1 MKRGMRC
8 ASHKDGRLPPL
19 APAVSSQ
26 FSVRASRLETEKW
39 ELRNGG
45 TGAQSITA
53 SHPRLP
59 YPETVNGRTWKTW
72 LLPGGLLL
80 ALAAALVN
88 SSLFVQLAP
97 SLSFFYIAVFAAG
110 LLLAWRFNSSR
121 LLFSLL
127 LLLLAHRAIDFFSNG
142 QIHTGPGHAAVALA
156 ALLIPLNF
164 IAFAEMR
171 ERGLTIAGIAPRF
184 GLLFLESVVFAVLCR
199 PENSLVNLLHPGT
212 PPIPLWILLSFAAAI
227 ALFVYRYVQ
236 TRKPIEPGFVWSV
249 VAVFLWLQFAPVGKM
264 SDAYVATAALILA
277 ASLIETS
284 YVLAYHDELTGIR
297 GRRAFNESL
306 LSLDQQYAIAIVD
319 IDHFKKFN
327 DTYGHDV
334 GDQVLCMVAKR
345 LSEVAGSGQA
355 FRCGGEEFAIVF
367 RNASAKE
374 AFEHLD
380 ALRQIIEKSTF
391 QVRGADRRAEKNVE
405 KSAEKSSN
413 RRSATSQ
420 SDRRKSAKRKT
431 AASSSKQR
439 HLFPQPASQ
448 SPDHLSDHLSVTVSI
463 GVADPSTRYRQPEQV
478 IQADDQALYP
488 ATNEG
493 RNRVELASTAPLR
506 LEEHKRAKASRS

>member
-1 MKRGMRC
+1 M
-8 ASHKDGRLPPL
+8 
-19 APAVSSQ
+19 Q
-26 FSVRASRLETEKW
+26 
-39 ELRNGG
+39 
-45 TGAQSITA
+45 
-53 SHPRLP
+53 
-59 YPETVNGRTWKTW
+59 GRTWQPW
-72 LLPGGLLL
+72 LVPGGLLL

-88 SSLFVQLAP
+88 SSLFVQFAP
-97 SLSFFYIAVFAAG
+97 SLSFYYVAVFATG

-127 LLLLAHRAIDFFSNG
+127 VLLLAHRAVAFFSNG
-142 QIHTGPGHAAVALA
+142 PLLTGNVLTGPGRTAVALA

-164 IAFAEMR
+164 IVFAQMR

-199 PENSLVNLLHPGT
+199 PENSFEYGSANPLHPGAF
-212 PPIPLWILLSFAAAI
+212 PIPLWILLSFVAAI
-227 ALFVYRYVQ
+227 AVFVHRFFQ
-236 TRKPIEPGFVWSV
+236 TRKPIEPGFAWSV
-249 VAVFLWLQFAPVGKM
+249 AVVFLWLQFAPVGKA

-345 LSEVAGSGQA
+345 LSDVGGDGQA

-367 RNASAKE
+367 RNTSAKE

-380 ALRQIIEKSTF
+380 ALRQRIEKSMF
-391 QVRGADRRAEKNVE
+391 QVRGADRRAEKAAE
-405 KSAEKSSN
+405 KSAKKSRN
-413 RRSATSQ
+413 RRAGTSQ
-420 SDRRKSAKRKT
+420 SDRRRSARKRT
-431 AASSSKQR
+431 AAALSSSKQR
-439 HLFPQPASQ
+439 NLFPQPASQ
-448 SPDHLSDHLSVTVSI
+448 TPDRLSDHLSDRLPDCLSVTVSI
-463 GVADPSTRYRQPEQV
+463 GVAEPSTRHRQPEQV
-478 IQADDQALYP
+478 IQSADQALYR
-488 ATNEG
+488 AKNNG
-493 RNRVELASTAPLR
+493 RNCVELASTAPLR
-506 LEEHKRAKASRS
+506 LAERKRSKASRL